1 MAFTHVAPID
11 SQTRLVGMIGS
22 PTGPWPAPEVYNAAF
37 KAAGLNWCYVPL
49 PTPDG
54 KLREALL
61 GLRALGFVG
70 AQLAEPY
77 QSEAQAHLDKISP
90 AAETIG
96 AVEFVE
102 VNERGVLFGD
112 NIRWLGFLAALR
124 ALAPSFNGVRPLIIG
139 AGNVARSVAYALTYE
154 GVPLTIVDERIDRA
168 IDLVRYLRH
177 VMDEHSFSV
186 YRWPHDLARVAPD
199 ANVIVNA
206 TAIGAWPDVD
216 RSPWPD
222 DLAFPRDALVFDLA
236 SWSGETRLLR
246 QAQAGGARD
255 VSGMTLQ
262 VYEAAL
268 TFEMWTGQP
277 APIKVMEQA
286 VRAGLTERRP
296 GEIARSEIISL
307 PQPT

>member
-1 MAFTHVAPID
+1 MVFTDRALID

-22 PTGPWPAPEVYNAAF
+22 PTDPWPAPVVYNAAF
-37 KAAGLNWCYVPL
+37 EALGLNWRYVPL
-49 PTPDG
+49 PTPDA
-54 KLREALL
+54 KLREALF

-77 QSEAQAHLDKISP
+77 QSKAQGHLDKISP

-102 VNERGVLFGD
+102 VNERGLLFGD

-124 ALAPSFNGVRPLIIG
+124 ALTSSLNGVRPLIIG

-177 VMDEHSFSV
+177 VMNEHSFSV

-206 TAIGAWPDVD
+206 TTIGTWPNVD

-222 DLAFPRDALVFDLA
+222 DLALPRDALVFDLA
-236 SWSGETRLLR
+236 SWSGETRFLR
-246 QAQAGGARD
+246 QARASGARG
-255 VSGMTLQ
+255 VNGMTLQ

-286 VRAGLTERRP
+286 VQAGLTERWS
-296 GEIARSEIISL
+296 GKIARPEIISF